1 MASDDLS
8 FTALAHG
15 PFALPARLSR
25 DLDLWMGEAANF
37 ASVPVPAAALCPK
50 VRWWLRMLGP
60 RAQAQLPAGIVDP
73 ADLGTAPVL
82 EWTALV
88 WGRAIAAPDVGGA
101 LYAALQAGQRA
112 WERVARVRVPDVL
125 GGAWT
130 VEVDGGPA
138 TAVAV
143 GTLQDLVAVVAPGAD
158 PERLVRVIV
167 EGAAGVAPWLMA
179 GWTGET
185 GVFDRVVRWE
195 DQLPASVTDD
205 DAAHL
210 RPGLVEKSAPSGV
223 GRRPRNPWFACAT
236 YVVPKIVRVPMA
248 NGDLFPP
255 LTARVAPTPTHPDRP
270 VTGVDL
276 LLTAADALGEAIEA
290 RPMLSRVLAKVWPR
304 LDQHL
309 GEDAYR
315 PRLATLVRDHVRS
328 GPGAE
333 ADIDAVARAL
343 RFQRVGVALSG
354 GGATAFRAYPVFQG
368 LKDAGVPVDVL
379 TGVSGGALVAA
390 LHASDPDH
398 GLENA
403 LKPESLTA
411 LTRATAAAMLG
422 FTRPLKRWLETRT
435 GVGENGILGSTRLAC
450 YPVAVRVGWGAPRGT
465 QDRRVVAPDVVAGVA
480 WGLADAVLASG
491 AAPLALPPVTEVS
504 GTFVDG
510 GVRVFLPVQA
520 LAACGADFLV
530 GLNGMSIGYT
540 QRLGHMMTL
549 APRSRVVQAFG
560 GVLAFADDYM
570 EQGASTGDAYLAP
583 SKSVSLRSMVEPML
597 FWQAERTAHD
607 WRTSDVV
614 VHGLGAQVARVVQ
627 AHGWYLQ
634 NV

>member
-25 DLDLWMGEAANF
+25 DLDVWMGEAANF
-37 ASVPVPAAALCPK
+37 ALVSVPAATLCPR
-50 VRWWLRMLGP
+50 VRWWLRTLGP

-88 WGRAIAAPDVGGA
+88 WGRATAAPDVGGT
-101 LYAALQAGQRA
+101 LYAALQTGQRA

-130 VEVDGGPA
+130 VEVDGAAA

-143 GTLQDLVAVVAPGAD
+143 GTLQDLVAIVAPGAD
-158 PERLVRVIV
+158 PERFVRVVV
-167 EGAAGVAPWLMA
+167 EGAGGVAPWLMA

-195 DQLPASVTDD
+195 DQLPESVTPD
-205 DAAHL
+205 DATHL
-210 RPGLVEKSAPSGV
+210 RSGLVLKSAPSGA
-223 GRRPRNPWFACAT
+223 GQRPRNPWFACAT
-236 YVVPKIVRVPMA
+236 YVVPKIVRVPMP
-248 NGDLFPP
+248 NGRLFPP
-255 LTARVAPTPTHPDRP
+255 LTARVVPTPDHPDRLA
-270 VTGVDL
+270 TMVDL
-276 LLTAADALGEAIEA
+276 FLTAADAVEEAIEA
-290 RPMLSRVLAKVWPR
+290 RPMLSQALAKVWPR

-328 GPGAE
+328 GPGGD

-343 RFQRVGVALSG
+343 KFQRVGVALSG

-390 LHASDPDH
+390 LHAADPEH
-398 GLENA
+398 GLEHA
-403 LKPESLTA
+403 LQPTSLKA
-411 LTRATAAAMLG
+411 LTWATAAAMLG
-422 FTRPLKRWLETRT
+422 FIGPLKLWLEART
-435 GVGENGILGSTRLAC
+435 GVGEGGSLGSTRLAC
-450 YPVAVRVGWGAPRGT
+450 YPVAVRVGWGAPRGAG
-465 QDRRVVAPDVVAGVA
+465 DRRVVAPDVVAGVA

-491 AAPLALPPVTEVS
+491 AAPLALPPMTEVS

-530 GLNGMSIGYT
+530 GLNGMSVGYT
-540 QRLGHMMTL
+540 QQLGHLMTL
-549 APRSRVVQAFG
+549 APRSRVVQAYG
-560 GVLAFADDYM
+560 GIIAFADDYM
-570 EQGASTGDAYLAP
+570 EQGATLGDAYVAP
-583 SKSVSLRSMVEPML
+583 SKSMSLRSLIEPML

-607 WRTSDVV
+607 WRTSDIV

-634 NV
+634 HV